1 MYNEHTNFLG
11 EGRFFN
17 ISHGK
22 VSSFLSANK
31 ENQQKNED
39 PLYRTDVNT
48 NKSLSLPCK
57 YVDAAEEGWGK

>member
-1 MYNEHTNFLG
+1 MNNEHTTFLG

-31 ENQQKNED
+31 ENQHKNED
-39 PLYRTDVNT
+39 SLYRTDVNT
-48 NKSLSLPCK
+48 NKSLSLSCK
-57 YVDAAEEGWGK
+57 YVDEAEEGWGK